1 MESTASDQFTIGL
14 SLHRSGRIDDAV
26 YFYNKALEKDPKLP
40 EALINLGAVYLEQ
53 NKYDKAEPIL
63 KNALKILQEQ

>member
-14 SLHRSGRIDDAV
+14 SLHRSGRMDDAI

-40 EALINLGAVYLEQ
+40 EAF
-53 NKYDKAEPIL
+53 
-63 KNALKILQEQ
+63 

>member
-14 SLHRSGRIDDAV
+14 SLHRSGRMDDAV

-40 EALINLGAVYLEQ
+40 EALINLGAAVYWNKINMIKQ
-53 NKYDKAEPIL
+53 NL
-63 KNALKILQEQ
+63 F